1 MLALSRRGVRVTSL
15 LRIAGG
21 VALLTGLGSGR
32 LTAQQPSVFIP
43 ITRTV
48 ERELSG
54 ARARATT
61 AFVGRYFRLP
71 GNRGFDA
78 SIDTVARL
86 LSATGYV
93 EESRARPSD
102 RFTFR
107 IESRPMR
114 TLAWEPLAAS
124 VTLEGSTAPLQEL
137 RTNGNMLAINSW
149 PTPPGG
155 VNAAVVDAG
164 DGSDATLDRLDV
176 RGKIVF
182 AGGSALRLYTAA
194 VTKRG
199 AAGVFV
205 AQQLPAYLRPEVNRT
220 AIQFG
225 SIPQDSVA
233 RGWAIFLS
241 RASQQALR
249 DALARGTVRARVTV
263 GARFDVRPERTLVAE
278 IRGSTA
284 PDQRMV
290 YSAHV
295 QEPGTNDN
303 ATGVG
308 LLAEM
313 ARVAARVVRAGT
325 ANPQRTMTFL
335 WGDEIRST
343 RRFLAEDTVRR
354 DKVFWGMSLDM
365 VGEAT
370 ALTGGTFLIEK
381 MPDPSAVWVRGEDQH
396 TDWGGRPIP
405 ISQVHGHW
413 LNDFV
418 RQRCLARAERT
429 GWVVRANPFEG
440 GSDHTPFLDA
450 GIPAVLLWHFTDQ
463 YYHTDLDRIDK
474 VSATTLANVGNCAL
488 TAGLLMVD
496 GRPAVAEG
504 ALREL
509 QRVGERELATQLQM
523 SRDTIIFHGANRA
536 REQVVLEAWGD
547 FYVEAIARIPDL
559 VVGPSGIAL
568 TVRQAQDAMKRR
580 TDFVVKALP

>member
-1 MLALSRRGVRVTSL
+1 MVVFIALVSADR
-15 LRIAGG
+15 AD
-21 VALLTGLGSGR
+21 
-32 LTAQQPSVFIP
+32 AQQPAAFVP
-43 ITRTV
+43 ITRGV

-61 AFVGRYFRLP
+61 AFVGQYFRLP

-86 LSATGYV
+86 LASAGYV
-93 EESRARPSD
+93 EEARARPAD

-114 TLAWEPLAAS
+114 APAWEPLAAS

-137 RTNGNMLAINSW
+137 RTNGNMLAINSS

-155 VNAAVVDAG
+155 VSAEVVDAG
-164 DGSDATLDRLDV
+164 DGSDAALDRIDV

-182 AGGSALRLYTAA
+182 ARSAASRLYTAA
-194 VTKRG
+194 VTRRG
-199 AAGVFV
+199 AAGVLI
-205 AQQLPAYLRPEVNRT
+205 AQELPAYLRPEVNRT

-225 SIPQDSVA
+225 SISRDTVA

-241 RASQQALR
+241 RASQQTLR
-249 DALARGTVRARVTV
+249 DALARGAVRARVTV

-278 IRGSTA
+278 IRGRTA

-295 QEPGTNDN
+295 QEPGANDN

-313 ARVAARVVRAGT
+313 ARVAARLVRAGT
-325 ANPQRTMTFL
+325 TNPQRTMTFV

-343 RRFLAEDTVRR
+343 RRFLAEDTARR

-381 MPDPSAVWVRGEDQH
+381 MPDPSAVWVRGDDQH

-405 ISQVHGHW
+405 IAQVRGHW

-418 RQRCLARAERT
+418 RQRCLVRAART

-488 TAGLLMVD
+488 TAGLLMVE
-496 GRPAVAEG
+496 GTPAVAEG
-504 ALREL
+504 VLREL
-509 QRVGERELATQLQM
+509 QGAGERELATQLRM
-523 SRDTIIFHGANRA
+523 SRDTINAHGADRA
-536 REQVVLEAWGD
+536 HEQVVLEAWGD
-547 FYVEAIARIPDL
+547 FYVEAIARVPDM

-568 TVRQAQDAMKRR
+568 KVRRAQDAMKRR

>member
-1 MLALSRRGVRVTSL
+1 MSRIRFISSIG
-15 LRIAGG
+15 
-21 VALLTGLGSGR
+21 LLTTLGSGP
-32 LTAQQPSVFIP
+32 LFAQQRSVFVP
-43 ITRTV
+43 ITRAV

-61 AFVGRYFRLP
+61 AYVGRFFRLP

-86 LSATGYV
+86 LAIAGYV
-93 EESRARPSD
+93 EESRARPTD

-107 IESRPMR
+107 IESRPMQSP
-114 TLAWEPLAAS
+114 AWEPLAAS
-124 VTLEGSTAPLQEL
+124 VMLEGSTAPLQEL

-155 VNAAVVDAG
+155 VSAEVVDAG
-164 DGSDATLDRLDV
+164 EGSDATLDRLDV

-182 AGGSALRLYTAA
+182 ARSAASQLYTAA
-194 VTKRG
+194 VTRRG
-199 AAGVFV
+199 AAGVLV
-205 AQQLPAYLRPEVNRT
+205 AQQLPGYLRPEVNRT

-225 SIPQDSVA
+225 GIALDTVS
-233 RGWAIFLS
+233 RGWAIYLS

-249 DALARGTVRARVTV
+249 DVLARGTVRARVMV
-263 GARFDVRPERTLVAE
+263 GARFDVRPERTVVAE

-313 ARVAARVVRAGT
+313 ARVAARLVRAGT
-325 ANPQRTMTFL
+325 VNPQRTMTFL

-343 RRFLAEDTVRR
+343 RRFLDEDAGRR

-381 MPDPSAVWVRGEDQH
+381 MPDPSAVWIRGDDQH
-396 TDWGGRPIP
+396 TDWGGGPIP
-405 ISQVHGHW
+405 ISRVRGHW

-504 ALREL
+504 VLREL
-509 QRVGERELATQLQM
+509 QLVGERELATQLRI
-523 SRDTIIFHGANRA
+523 SRDTITFHRADRA
-536 REQVVLEAWGD
+536 REQVILEAWGD
-547 FYVEAIARIPDL
+547 FYVEAIARVTDL
-559 VVGPSGIAL
+559 VVGPSSIPLA
-568 TVRQAQDAMKRR
+568 VRKAQDAMKRR